1 MATKKCP
8 SCGQENPS
16 SASVCRC
23 GHDLAT
29 GKASLRKSLAE
40 QAQGFKKEVRKIGP
54 GAGVE
59 KTKKCP
65 FCAEEILAE
74 AIFCK
79 HCQQTLSE
87 TESRR
92 GGKQVKRPKW
102 RESFWPSVDTVEGA
116 ASAAKLGFWAAVLT
130 AVVTAAFALVSIMAP
145 EIAETA
151 LLSVDPTV
159 LVRILNGYFERMSR
173 AITDHRGHLS
183 TLIGDGILA
192 LFGALEPNPWQSN
205 DALHAALAMQ
215 EEIADYN
222 TELAAEGLPRLAL
235 GVA

>member
-40 QAQGFKKEVRKIGP
+40 QAQGFKKEVGKIGP

-79 HCQQTLSE
+79 HCQQMLSG
-87 TESRR
+87 TGSRR

-116 ASAAKLGFWAAVLT
+116 ASAAELGFWAAGLC
-130 AVVTAAFALVSIMAP
+130 AVVTAAFALLSIMGFDPSALVDAAIFAIVAWALSRCRGIWFLP
-145 EIAETA
+145 GADRGLSA
-151 LLSVDPTV
+151 LLLRSSPSVGHIRRQAI
-159 LVRILNGYFERMSR
+159 RIS
-173 AITDHRGHLS
+173 
-183 TLIGDGILA
+183 
-192 LFGALEPNPWQSN
+192 
-205 DALHAALAMQ
+205 
-215 EEIADYN
+215 
-222 TELAAEGLPRLAL
+222 
-235 GVA
+235 